1 MKERSFIDDGFF
13 TNKAGVGGAAN
24 ARSPVLLPLAA
35 NGRLKTCRPE
45 GEPLAAKFIPVGH
58 EGR

>member
-1 MKERSFIDDGFF
+1 MKERRCLPEGFF
-13 TNKAGVGGAAN
+13 TNEWGGGGAAN

-35 NGRLKTCRPE
+35 TGRLKTCRPE